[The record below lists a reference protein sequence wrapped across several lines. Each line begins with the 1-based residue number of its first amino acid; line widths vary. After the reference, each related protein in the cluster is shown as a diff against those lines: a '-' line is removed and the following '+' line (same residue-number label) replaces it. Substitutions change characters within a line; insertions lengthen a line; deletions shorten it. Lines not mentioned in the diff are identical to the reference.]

1 MKLYK
6 FISTILHPTVLPT
19 VGAFLYFIF
28 VTQTFE
34 KRLQLIVLGLIF
46 VLTYIVP
53 ILLLFF
59 LKNFGFIKDFQV
71 STIKERRVPVILM
84 ILILYFLGNTIIQ
97 IPMIRNLGILFYGTS
112 LSLICIYVLFSIKL
126 KSSLHLVSMGNML
139 GFFLIMTN
147 VNNLSILFI
156 IILLIFLS
164 GILASSRLY
173 LKAHTPIELLIGFFF
188 RIYISIST
196 IYFLTIDKRLNLF
209 S

>member
-1 MKLYK
+1 MKSHK
-6 FISTILHPTVLPT
+6 IISTILHPTVLPT

-28 VTQTFE
+28 IDQTFE
-34 KRLQLIVLGLIF
+34 KGLQLIVVGLIF
-46 VLTYIVP
+46 ILTYIVP

-59 LKNFGFIKDFQV
+59 LKNFGFIKDFQL
-71 STIKERRVPVILM
+71 STIKERRVPVIFM

-112 LSLICIYVLFSIKL
+112 LSLICIYILFSIKL

-156 IILLIFLS
+156 ILLLIFLS

-173 LKAHTPIELLIGFFF
+173 LKAHTPIELLIGFFLGF
-188 RIYISIST
+188 ISQ
-196 IYFLTIDKRLNLF
+196 FLLF
-209 S
+209 TSLQ

>member
-1 MKLYK
+1 MKVHK

-19 VGAFLYFIF
+19 AGAFLYFIF
-28 VTQTFE
+28 VTQQFE
-34 KRLQLIVLGLIF
+34 KRLQLIILGLIF
-46 VLTYIVP
+46 ILTYMVP

-71 STIKERRVPVILM
+71 STIKERRVPVIFM

-112 LSLICIYVLFSIKL
+112 LSLICIYILFSAKL

-147 VNNLSILFI
+147 INNLSILFI
-156 IILLIFLS
+156 IIPLIFLS
-164 GILASSRLY
+164 GVLASSRLY
-173 LKAHTPIELLIGFFF
+173 LKAHTPLELLIGFFLGF
-188 RIYISIST
+188 IAQFTLFIS
-196 IYFLTIDKRLNLF
+196 LQ
-209 S
+209 

>member
-1 MKLYK
+1 MKLHK

-173 LKAHTPIELLIGFFF
+173 LKAHTPIELLIGFFLGF
-188 RIYISIST
+188 ISQFLLFIS
-196 IYFLTIDKRLNLF
+196 LQ
-209 S
+209 

>member
-1 MKLYK
+1 MKVHK

-19 VGAFLYFIF
+19 AGAFLYFIF
-28 VTQTFE
+28 VTQQFG
-34 KRLQLIVLGLIF
+34 KRLQLIILGLIF
-46 VLTYIVP
+46 ILTYMVP

-71 STIKERRVPVILM
+71 STIKERRVPVIFM

-112 LSLICIYVLFSIKL
+112 LSLICIYILFSAKL

-147 VNNLSILFI
+147 INNLSILFI
-156 IILLIFLS
+156 IIPLIFLS
-164 GILASSRLY
+164 GVLASSRLY
-173 LKAHTPIELLIGFFF
+173 LKAHTPVELLIGFFLGF
-188 RIYISIST
+188 IAQFTLFIS
-196 IYFLTIDKRLNLF
+196 LQ
-209 S
+209 

>member
-1 MKLYK
+1 MKLHK

-28 VTQTFE
+28 VKQTFE
-34 KRLQLIVLGLIF
+34 KELQLIVLGLIF
-46 VLTYIVP
+46 ILTYIVP

-173 LKAHTPIELLIGFFF
+173 LKAHTPIELLIGFFLGF
-188 RIYISIST
+188 ISQFLLFIS
-196 IYFLTIDKRLNLF
+196 LQ
-209 S
+209 

>member
-1 MKLYK
+1 MKLHK

-34 KRLQLIVLGLIF
+34 KSLQLIVLGLIF

-173 LKAHTPIELLIGFFF
+173 LKAHTPIELLIGFFLGF
-188 RIYISIST
+188 ISQFLLFIS
-196 IYFLTIDKRLNLF
+196 LQ
-209 S
+209 